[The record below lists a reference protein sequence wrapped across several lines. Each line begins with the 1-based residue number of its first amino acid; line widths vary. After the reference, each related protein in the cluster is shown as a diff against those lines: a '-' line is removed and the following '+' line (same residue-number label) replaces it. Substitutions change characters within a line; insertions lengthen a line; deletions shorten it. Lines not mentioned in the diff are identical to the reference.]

1 MNRQFRRWTGSRQSG
16 LTLIELTIVIVLTGI
31 LAAIILQ
38 FVWPVLA
45 YNDSTRRA
53 ALADT
58 ADTALRRI
66 GRDLRLALPNSVR
79 VTTVSGVVY
88 MELLL
93 VRVGGRYRSDSV
105 GGTGTCAAAGDA
117 LSFGTADTCFTTLG
131 DVPNISKVTTGD
143 YLVVFNLQPGTTNA
157 DAYQFPGTGGNK
169 SQITPVP
176 IDGAGSEKITFASNT
191 FTYESPGKRFF
202 IIQGPVTYACN
213 TAAQTLTRVS
223 GYAIASTQP
232 APPVG
237 GASALLASGVTGC
250 SFTYDAN
257 ASTQGAGLATMSLRL
272 TAQTSKG
279 GSETVTLY
287 HTVHVNNVP

>member
-1 MNRQFRRWTGSRQSG
+1 MTRSSSGLRSARQIG

-38 FVWPVLA
+38 FVWPIFA
-45 YNDSTRRA
+45 YNDSLRRA

-58 ADTALRRI
+58 ADTALRRMA
-66 GRDLRLALPNSVR
+66 RDLRLALPNSVR
-79 VTTVSGVVY
+79 VTSAGGVVY

-105 GGTGTCAAAGDA
+105 GGSGVCAAAGDA
-117 LSFGTADTCFTTLG
+117 LSFGAADTCFTTLG
-131 DVPNISKVTTGD
+131 NVPNIGQVTTTD
-143 YLVVFNLQPGTTNA
+143 YMVVFNLQPGTTNA

-176 IDGAGSEKITFASNT
+176 VDSVGSEKITFASNT
-191 FTYESPGKRFF
+191 FTYESPGKRFY
-202 IIQGPVTYACN
+202 IVQGPVTYACN
-213 TAAQTLTRVS
+213 TAANTLTRIS
-223 GYAIASTQP
+223 GYTIASSQP

-237 GASALLASGVTGC
+237 GTSALLASGVTAC

-257 ASTQGAGLATMSLRL
+257 ASTQGAGLATMALQL
-272 TAQTSKG
+272 TANTSKG
-279 GSETVTLY
+279 GTETVTLY
-287 HTVHVNNVP
+287 HAVHVNNVP